1 MKWIH
6 EFIHSSEATLLNCVI
21 HPLLPFLPRDIAIK
35 LHRWHARYAFGGEN
49 NLN

>member
-6 EFIHSSEATLLNCVI
+6 ELIHNCVI

-35 LHRWHARYAFGGEN
+35 LHKWHAHYAFGGED